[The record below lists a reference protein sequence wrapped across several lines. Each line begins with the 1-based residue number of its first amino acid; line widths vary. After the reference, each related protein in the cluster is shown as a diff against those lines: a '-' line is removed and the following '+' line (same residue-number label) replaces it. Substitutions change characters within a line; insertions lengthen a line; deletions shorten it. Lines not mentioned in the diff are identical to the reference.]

1 MGILVVSI
9 TSFSSREPFP
19 ALLQGLG
26 HHQTLIFSFLKRLV
40 TSPLWLY
47 RVLIVHAVC
56 ICHIHSACN
65 VDIMELNG
73 RLIIEK
79 TPARS
84 VVVGLVVFWVLFLL
98 LWDFKTSSVC
108 VYAVL
113 VYEAGSKNCVVDTGK

>member
-1 MGILVVSI
+1 M
-9 TSFSSREPFP
+9 
-19 ALLQGLG
+19 
-26 HHQTLIFSFLKRLV
+26 
-40 TSPLWLY
+40 
-47 RVLIVHAVC
+47 
-56 ICHIHSACN
+56 
-65 VDIMELNG
+65 DIMELNG

-113 VYEAGSKNCVVDTGK
+113 VYEAGSKNCVVGTGK